1 MKYSEIS
8 SKTNDEL
15 KKIYLENKKEIF
27 NLNVLFVNNEL
38 KDTSKIKLL
47 RRNNARILTKLNE
60 KENA

>member
-38 KDTSKIKLL
+38 KYTSKIKQL